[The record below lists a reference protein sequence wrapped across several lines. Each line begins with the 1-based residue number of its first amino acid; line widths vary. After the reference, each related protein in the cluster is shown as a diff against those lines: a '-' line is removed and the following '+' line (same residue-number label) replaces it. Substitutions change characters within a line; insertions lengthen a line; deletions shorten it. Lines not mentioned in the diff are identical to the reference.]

1 MKSEGKIQ
9 VITAALVILFSYTAL
24 SKLIDFEDFH
34 RQLSNQ
40 VFENWIAEILWVLLP
55 LTEIVVCVLLVVKRT
70 RLIGLYLSLILMT
83 AFTGYMALVV
93 LNVFDRVPCSCGGVL
108 KSMGFL
114 AHFFFNLFFLILSAF
129 AIRLSNQQ
137 SIKGYP

>member
-9 VITAALVILFSYTAL
+9 LITAALVILFSYTAL
-24 SKLIDFEDFH
+24 SKLVDFEDFH

-40 VFENWIAEILWVLLP
+40 VFSNWAADILWVLLP
-55 LTEIVVCVLLVVKRT
+55 LTEIVVCVLLVIKRT
-70 RLIGLYLSLILMT
+70 RLVGFYISLILMT
-83 AFTGYMALVV
+83 VFTGYMALVI
-93 LNVFDRVPCSCGGVL
+93 LNIFDRVPCSCGGVL
-108 KSMGFL
+108 KSMGFPT
-114 AHFFFNLFFLILSAF
+114 HFFFNLFFLILSAF